1 MSPAI
6 VVVAKDVRGVEKR
19 VVIDDSGTSI
29 DDVRRAVARAY
40 GVENH
45 RARCYLVDGDDRELR
60 GGSSWLDR
68 CGKTSRVCVVG
79 FARAASRRRAAT
91 ATETPT
97 PTPRRRED
105 DVLLKRVREDVART
119 TTGAR
124 ASSSFVGVDAL
135 DRLRDVWAAKKTRTK
150 RGAATATATGDGDGA
165 PFERRIDERG

>member
-60 GGSSWLDR
+60 GRSSWLER

-91 ATETPT
+91 ATVT
-97 PTPRRRED
+97 
-105 DVLLKRVREDVART
+105 
-119 TTGAR
+119 
-124 ASSSFVGVDAL
+124 
-135 DRLRDVWAAKKTRTK
+135 
-150 RGAATATATGDGDGA
+150 ATATAKATKKA
-165 PFERRIDERG
+165 KAKANKPQALARFA

>member
-29 DDVRRAVARAY
+29 DDVRRTVARAY

-60 GGSSWLDR
+60 GRSSWLER

-91 ATETPT
+91 ATVTAT
-97 PTPRRRED
+97 ATATPRRRED
-105 DVLLKRVREDVART
+105 DVLLKRVREDCLLYTSPSPRD
-119 TTGAR
+119 R
-124 ASSSFVGVDAL
+124 SLSRMPSSA
-135 DRLRDVWAAKKTRTK
+135 
-150 RGAATATATGDGDGA
+150 
-165 PFERRIDERG
+165 